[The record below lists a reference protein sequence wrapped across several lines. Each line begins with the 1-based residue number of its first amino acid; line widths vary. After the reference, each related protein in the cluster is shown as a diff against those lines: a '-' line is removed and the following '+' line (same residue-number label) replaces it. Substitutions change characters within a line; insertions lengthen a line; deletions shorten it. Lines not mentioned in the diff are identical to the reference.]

1 MNKQDS
7 TSKRSGETVITSV
20 SVSKQFQQL
29 LAEYNLSPT
38 EAFRRGV
45 AVSLCDLGVGM
56 YQSQKNEDR
65 LKYVQEFMK
74 KMEEDEKLS
83 EQFAKIELFEKAQKQ
98 LNELAENMEKQ
109 WDAIIYTRRQ
119 QIQHIKENQRQE
131 NEEKLRAM
139 GLYRVEPRLT
149 PDNIIKGLL

>member
-56 YQSQKNEDR
+56 YQSEKNEER
-65 LKYVQEFMK
+65 LKYVKEFMEK
-74 KMEEDEKLS
+74 LEADEKLQ
-83 EQFAKIELFEKAQKQ
+83 EQYNKIKLFEDAQKH
-98 LNELAENMEKQ
+98 L
-109 WDAIIYTRRQ
+109 DAIKKI
-119 QIQHIKENQRQE
+119 IEEVE
-131 NEEKLRAM
+131 NE
-139 GLYRVEPRLT
+139 
-149 PDNIIKGLL
+149 

>member
-1 MNKQDS
+1 MKNYNEMTYEELQ
-7 TSKRSGETVITSV
+7 ISV
-20 SVSKQFQQL
+20 
-29 LAEYNLSPT
+29 N
-38 EAFRRGV
+38 
-45 AVSLCDLGVGM
+45 
-56 YQSQKNEDR
+56 
-65 LKYVQEFMK
+65 QEIK
-74 KMEEDEKLS
+74 
-83 EQFAKIELFEKAQKQ
+83 KAQKQ

-149 PDNIIKGLL
+149 PDNIIEGLL